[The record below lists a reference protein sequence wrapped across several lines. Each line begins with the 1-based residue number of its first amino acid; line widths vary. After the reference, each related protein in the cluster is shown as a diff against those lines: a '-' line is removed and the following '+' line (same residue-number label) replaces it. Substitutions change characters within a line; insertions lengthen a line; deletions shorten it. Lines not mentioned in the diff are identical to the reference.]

1 MTSRRV
7 MLLAQQDSVS
17 AGKIKNSG
25 ATTQL
30 KCKGFIYMNGLY
42 IKNTLLGK
50 ISKIDVT
57 EKEAIIKIT
66 LSHILHRK
74 MKFSSGVSICSL
86 FQMTLFLSLKGE
98 EICVSMAAG
107 KQLYDNLTNKVHQI
121 HYSL

>member
-1 MTSRRV
+1 
-7 MLLAQQDSVS
+7 
-17 AGKIKNSG
+17 
-25 ATTQL
+25 
-30 KCKGFIYMNGLY
+30 MNGLY
-42 IKNTLLGK
+42 LKNTLLGK

-86 FQMTLFLSLKGE
+86 FQMTLFFSLKGE

-107 KQLYDNLTNKVHQI
+107 KQSYDNLTNKVHKI